1 MSYVVGADL
10 PLRLFPPH
18 SDDDISDRLHHRWTV
33 LILAIMAIVVGV
45 TEYVGD
51 PIHCWCPAEFTDSH
65 CNYTEAICWI
75 KDTYYIPQTDYV
87 PTDIHQREEKEIKYY
102 QWVPIILLFLALC
115 FKAPNLFWKMLNT
128 KSGVNLEKMIA
139 LCDDCQFGS
148 EREHH
153 IEVVGHVIDR
163 WLRASKRATYGI
175 LHVIIEKLSACC
187 CFCLGRRTGTYL
199 AGLYLGIKI
208 CYMLVSVGMLF
219 LLNKFLAM
227 DYWVYGAEVIDHLL
241 TNKELRESPRFPRV
255 TLCDFEIRQM
265 QNIQRYTVQCVLSIN
280 LFNEK
285 IFAFL
290 WFWFVIM
297 IFFGVYSYIMWLK
310 NVILPSKRISY
321 VHKYLCSI
329 DRKLQKSHAEG
340 KFTRDYLA
348 TDGVFALR
356 MLEYNTNEMVVLD
369 IMKFLWGKFG
379 ESVVV

>member
-33 LILAIMAIVVGV
+33 LMLAIMAIVVGV

-87 PTDIHQREEKEIKYY
+87 PTDIHRREEKEIKYY

-153 IEVVGHVIDR
+153 IEIVGHVIDR
-163 WLRASKRATYGI
+163 WLRASKRATFGI
-175 LHVIIEKLSACC
+175 LHVIIEKLSACCC

-208 CYMLVSVGMLF
+208 LYMFVSVGMLF

-227 DYWVYGAEVIDHLL
+227 DYWVYGAEVIEHLL
-241 TNKELRESPRFPRV
+241 TNSELRESPRFPK
-255 TLCDFEIRQM
+255 
-265 QNIQRYTVQCVLSIN
+265 VLI
-280 LFNEK
+280 
-285 IFAFL
+285 
-290 WFWFVIM
+290 V
-297 IFFGVYSYIMWLK
+297 
-310 NVILPSKRISY
+310 
-321 VHKYLCSI
+321 
-329 DRKLQKSHAEG
+329 KLQKSHAEG

-369 IMKFLWGKFG
+369 VMKFLWGKFG